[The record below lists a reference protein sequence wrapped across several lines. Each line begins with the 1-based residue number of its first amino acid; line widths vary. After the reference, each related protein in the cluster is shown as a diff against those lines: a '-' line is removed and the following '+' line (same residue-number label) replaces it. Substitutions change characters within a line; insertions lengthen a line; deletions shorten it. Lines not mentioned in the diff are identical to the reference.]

1 MAYTTIDDPSAHFQV
16 KTYSGNST
24 QTAITFDGS
33 SNLQPDWIWAKQRGG
48 AHYHDLRDTNRG
60 LTKRLV
66 SAISDGEG
74 TKSASYVSFDSNGFT
89 LGDDQSGG
97 SDANTVN
104 SNGNTYVSWC
114 WKANGGTTS
123 SNSNGSITT
132 TVQANTT
139 AGFSIVTWTG
149 TGSNAT
155 IGHGL
160 GVTPKWII
168 VKQRNATRSWE
179 VFHSSIPSMN
189 TKYIELNTTAA
200 ASTYSPVWGGTDP
213 TSTTFHVGTDNST
226 NNNSGSFIAYCFAEK
241 KGYSKFGSYTGNGST
256 DGTFIYTGFRPAWFM
271 YKSTSSVQNWIIQ
284 DNKRANSFN
293 EINADFRANVSDA
306 ENTNTSY
313 NDIDFLSNGIKL
325 REDNNDQNQS
335 GGTYIYM
342 AFAESPF
349 VNSNGVPTNA
359 R

>member
-1 MAYTTIDDPSAHFQV
+1 M
-16 KTYSGNST
+16 
-24 QTAITFDGS
+24 
-33 SNLQPDWIWAKQRGG
+33 
-48 AHYHDLRDTNRG
+48 
-60 LTKRLV
+60 
-66 SAISDGEG
+66 
-74 TKSASYVSFDSNGFT
+74 SY
-89 LGDDQSGG
+89 
-97 SDANTVN
+97 
-104 SNGNTYVSWC
+104 
-114 WKANGGTTS
+114 
-123 SNSNGSITT
+123 
-132 TVQANTT
+132 
-139 AGFSIVTWTG
+139 TG

-241 KGYSKFGSYTGNGST
+241 KGYSKFGSYTGNQNT
-256 DGTFIYTGFRPAWFM
+256 DGPFVYTGFRPAWVM
-271 YKSTSSVQNWIIQ
+271 VKRTDSTSDWLICDS
-284 DNKRANSFN
+284 KRPGFN
-293 EINADFRANVSDA
+293 PIDDKLFP
-306 ENTNTSY
+306 NTSQAEDPY
-313 NDIDFLSNGIKL
+313 ESFDFVSNGFKITSAGTGH
-325 REDNNDQNQS
+325 NAS
-335 GGTYIYM
+335 GANMIYM

-349 VNSNGVPTNA
+349 VNSNGVANNA

>member
-1 MAYTTIDDPSAHFQV
+1 
-16 KTYSGNST
+16 
-24 QTAITFDGS
+24 
-33 SNLQPDWIWAKQRGG
+33 
-48 AHYHDLRDTNRG
+48 
-60 LTKRLV
+60 
-66 SAISDGEG
+66 
-74 TKSASYVSFDSNGFT
+74 
-89 LGDDQSGG
+89 
-97 SDANTVN
+97 
-104 SNGNTYVSWC
+104 
-114 WKANGGTTS
+114 
-123 SNSNGSITT
+123 
-132 TVQANTT
+132 
-139 AGFSIVTWTG
+139 
-149 TGSNAT
+149 
-155 IGHGL
+155 
-160 GVTPKWII
+160 
-168 VKQRNATRSWE
+168 
-179 VFHSSIPSMN
+179 MN
-189 TKYIELNTTAA
+189 
-200 ASTYSPVWGGTDP
+200 P

>member
-1 MAYTTIDDPSAHFQV
+1 MVD
-16 KTYSGNST
+16 
-24 QTAITFDGS
+24 
-33 SNLQPDWIWAKQRGG
+33 
-48 AHYHDLRDTNRG
+48 
-60 LTKRLV
+60 
-66 SAISDGEG
+66 
-74 TKSASYVSFDSNGFT
+74 
-89 LGDDQSGG
+89 
-97 SDANTVN
+97 
-104 SNGNTYVSWC
+104 WC
-114 WKANGGTTS
+114 WKAGGSAS
-123 SNSNGSITT
+123 SNSDGDITSS
-132 TVQANTT
+132 VSVNTT
-139 AGFSIVTWTG
+139 AGFSIVSYTG

-241 KGYSKFGSYTGNGST
+241 KGYSKFGSYTGNQNT
-256 DGTFIYTGFRPAWFM
+256 DGPFVYTGFRPAWVM
-271 YKSTSSVQNWIIQ
+271 VKRTDSTSDWLICDS
-284 DNKRANSFN
+284 KRPGFN
-293 EINADFRANVSDA
+293 PIDDKLFP
-306 ENTNTSY
+306 NTSQAEDPY
-313 NDIDFLSNGIKL
+313 ESFDFVSNGFKITSAGTGH
-325 REDNNDQNQS
+325 NAS
-335 GGTYIYM
+335 GANMIYM

-349 VNSNGVPTNA
+349 VNSNGVANNA

>member
-1 MAYTTIDDPSAHFQV
+1 MAYTTIDDPTIHF
-16 KTYSGNST
+16 TTNLRSGLYGGSD
-24 QTAITFDGS
+24 TAFDIGF
-33 SNLQPDWIWAKQRGG
+33 QPDWIWNK
-48 AHYHDLRDTNRG
+48 
-60 LTKRLV
+60 KRSGSGVHSL
-66 SAISDGEG
+66 
-74 TKSASYVSFDSNGFT
+74 FDSVRGFGSSGKVLYSNTTGTEATNALIKSVSSTGFT
-89 LGDDQSGG
+89 VTASSDDTGTMV
-97 SDANTVN
+97 D
-104 SNGNTYVSWC
+104 WC
-114 WKANGGTTS
+114 WKAGGSAS
-123 SNSNGSITT
+123 SNSDGDITSS
-132 TVQANTT
+132 VSVNTT
-139 AGFSIVTWTG
+139 AGFSIVSYTG

-241 KGYSKFGSYTGNGST
+241 KGYSKFGSYTGNQNT
-256 DGTFIYTGFRPAWFM
+256 DGPFVYTGFRPAWVM
-271 YKSTSSVQNWIIQ
+271 VKRTDSTSDWLICDS
-284 DNKRANSFN
+284 KRPGFN
-293 EINADFRANVSDA
+293 PIDDKLFP
-306 ENTNTSY
+306 NTSQAEDPY
-313 NDIDFLSNGIKL
+313 ESFDFVSNGFKITSAGTGH
-325 REDNNDQNQS
+325 NAS
-335 GGTYIYM
+335 GANMIYM

-349 VNSNGVPTNA
+349 VNSNGVANNA

>member
-1 MAYTTIDDPSAHFQV
+1 MAYTTIDDPTIHF
-16 KTYSGNST
+16 TTNLRSGLYGGSD
-24 QTAITFDGS
+24 TAFDIGF
-33 SNLQPDWIWAKQRGG
+33 QPDWIWNK
-48 AHYHDLRDTNRG
+48 
-60 LTKRLV
+60 KR
-66 SAISDGEG
+66 SG
-74 TKSASYVSFDSNGFT
+74 TGVHSLFDSVRGFGSSGKVLYSNTTGTEATNALIKSVSSTGFT
-89 LGDDQSGG
+89 VTASSDDTGTMV
-97 SDANTVN
+97 D
-104 SNGNTYVSWC
+104 WC
-114 WKANGGTTS
+114 WKAGGSAS
-123 SNSNGSITT
+123 SNGDGSITSS
-132 TVQANTT
+132 VSANTT
-139 AGFSIVTWTG
+139 AGFSIVSYTG

-241 KGYSKFGSYTGNGST
+241 KGYSKFGSYTGNGNN
-256 DGTFIYTGFRPAWFM
+256 DGTFVYTGFAPAYVM
-271 YKSTSSVQNWIIQ
+271 IKKSNASGTSWVIF
-284 DNKRANSFN
+284 DNKRNTFN
-293 EINADFRANVSDA
+293 ESSRILQANDNGA
-306 ENTNTSY
+306 EETSTNR
-313 NDIDFLSNGIKL
+313 IDFTSNGFKL
-325 REDNNDQNQS
+325 RGTWTVINNS
-335 GGTYIYM
+335 GDTYIYM

-349 VNSNGVPTNA
+349 VNSNGVPNNA